1 MESKNFCQNPQEF
14 AQFTQFEAQ
23 NQYQNIHRG
32 SVFEAEIKFLEE
44 SSNVAPS
51 DNIKHISSNW
61 SYSIRNCIFQGKT
74 RQALLIYTQYRR
86 IGSLIVGA
94 IPLALKAC
102 ASLAMLSLG
111 NALHAEAIKAGVE
124 FDVMVGTALVD
135 MYGKCGDIVSSR
147 KVFDIMPERNIR
159 TWNAM
164 IGGCM
169 RNGDTESAATL
180 FEDIPM
186 RTSVTWNQMIDGF
199 AKRGDMAMARQLYDR
214 MPEELKTV
222 VTWTVMVDSYSRN
235 GEMDEANEVFKV
247 MPRRNFYVWSSMIS
261 GYFKKGE
268 VEKAKVIFD
277 QMKTRNLVNW
287 NSLISGYA
295 QNGLCKEALD
305 AFKRMQLERFEPDE
319 FTLVSV
325 LSACAQE
332 GLLDAGKEIHEM
344 IIQGKLPLNHFVL
357 NGLVDMYA
365 KCGDLRNANLIFEEM
380 PRKNKAAWNALI
392 LGFAI
397 QGQCRKAIEY
407 LDKMESTG
415 EKPDNITFL
424 AVLSACVHGGFVEEG
439 LETFSKMEKYGL
451 SANIKHYGCLVD
463 LLGRAGKLEEAY
475 NLIQGMPVEPNEK
488 VLGALLGACLIHSDT
503 YMAERVLRKIEN
515 LNYIGNSSDPRH
527 YVLLSSIYAVS
538 EKWQKAEGMRVALTA
553 QGSQKTPGYSAV
565 ILESTETGVILP
577 SED

>member
-51 DNIKHISSNW
+51 DNIKHTSSNW

-74 RQALLIYTQYRR
+74 RQALLIYTQHRR
-86 IGSLIVGA
+86 IGSIIVGGA

-169 RNGDTESAATL
+169 RNG
-180 FEDIPM
+180 
-186 RTSVTWNQMIDGF
+186 
-199 AKRGDMAMARQLYDR
+199 
-214 MPEELKTV
+214 
-222 VTWTVMVDSYSRN
+222 
-235 GEMDEANEVFKV
+235 
-247 MPRRNFYVWSSMIS
+247 
-261 GYFKKGE
+261 YFKKGE
-268 VEKAKVIFD
+268 VEKAKVIFY
-277 QMKTRNLVNW
+277 QMKSRNLVNW

-319 FTLVSV
+319 FTLVSA

-344 IIQGKLPLNHFVL
+344 IIQRKLPLNHFVL

-380 PRKNKAAWNALI
+380 PRKNKASWNALI

-439 LETFSKMEKYGL
+439 LETFSKMGKYGL

-503 YMAERVLRKIEN
+503 YMAERVLKKIED